1 MTLMKQLEY
10 RPVGARLRAP
20 RFALAYRPMADWVYM
35 ARCAVTQVSRV
46 WGGSGAVILP
56 VSGETE
62 QATTHSGLLPSLRN
76 YDPDHV
82 AGLVPTLADAARM
95 DPTVRDRMVAQY
107 ATPDESSD
115 TTWNRLS
122 SLSLQMPRWEGLAG
136 QLDGWCSPFKGV
148 RQNKQRFEAHNVRN
162 LGQEHDSRG
171 SLATVSVPPDDQM
184 FTLDLSRVDPAIA
197 LMVETRLGSADA
209 AARPDENIMEL
220 PVEDEDL
227 PALIHLAI
235 TGKPRAIGW
244 DLGSRFRTVA
254 NGDSPQELTAD
265 EFMAATP
272 FAHTGRWTTRLSS
285 YPPGPAVCVV
295 GETAEDH
302 ALAML
307 CDRQY
312 GHGAWIPTRMLA
324 DDGPYR
330 GVIKN
335 ALHTLQ
341 TLHDDDDLPVLVTS
355 VSEPHEVLEALADD
369 LNRPF
374 AGMTMQVDDGSPV
387 PLEIRKAQ
395 AVSPSAVAEH
405 DAMSLL
411 ADPVSYQL
419 RQSAPTGQ
427 EADGVSILAPLQLP
441 EAEAATHIGPELH
454 WYVDVWLSRHTLPAR
469 TALSSSCLTQE
480 TGGLPDAVV
489 RAGRQSVTF
498 ISANMGFATPDARY
512 ARPLLHFPSADKV
525 FEELARARG
534 ATVER
539 SDAGRRAAIAAEMW
553 GSPEALAADLTG
565 PVRTV
570 LNSFLP
576 PKTKRDGDYG
586 VGYAVR
592 GDGYVALEDIR
603 TTLDIDIF
611 EARDL
616 ADRLL
621 DVNVVRRGLLLNCAR
636 CHFEAFYRIELV
648 GSTFDCEACGHTSGV
663 TRGRWYAKDAEPH
676 WYYAIDQVVRN
687 LLRSNGD
694 VPLLAADQLRQKAS
708 SVLWSPELEITDSD
722 DSIEIDLCLVADG
735 RIIVGEAKSNNTLKG
750 KKYGT
755 QESAARLVRAAQI
768 LSADE
773 IVLATSQNAWA
784 RDTRAA
790 VLKAVEDGWRSGPQ
804 PAVTEMLSVGEKA

>member
-1 MTLMKQLEY
+1 MTVMKQLEY

-20 RFALAYRPMADWVYM
+20 RFVLAYRPMADWVYM
-35 ARCAVTQVSRV
+35 ARCALTQVSRV

-62 QATTHSGLLPSLRN
+62 DATAHSGLLPLLRN

-82 AGLVPTLADAARM
+82 AGLLPTVADAAHM
-95 DPTVRDRMVAQY
+95 NPTVRDRMVAQY
-107 ATPDESSD
+107 ATPDEGSD
-115 TTWNRLS
+115 RTWHRLS
-122 SLSLQMPRWEGLAG
+122 SLPLQMPRWEGLAG

-148 RQNKQRFEAHNVRN
+148 RQNKQHFEAHDVRN
-162 LGQEHDSRG
+162 LGQTHESRG
-171 SLATVSVPPDDQM
+171 SLATVSVPPYDRM
-184 FTLDLSRVDPAIA
+184 FTLDLSGVEPTIA
-197 LMVETRLGSADA
+197 LMVETRLGSADR

-235 TGKPRAIGW
+235 TGKPRATGW

-254 NGDSPQELTAD
+254 EGDSPQELTAD
-265 EFMAATP
+265 EFLAATP
-272 FAHTGRWTTRLSS
+272 FAHAGRWTTQLSS
-285 YPPGPAVCVV
+285 YPPGPAVCMV

-307 CDRQY
+307 CERLY
-312 GHGAWIPTRMLA
+312 GHGAWIPTSMLA
-324 DDGPYR
+324 DDGPHR
-330 GVIKN
+330 RVIKN

-341 TLHDDDDLPVLVTS
+341 TLQDDGDLPVLLTS
-355 VSEPHEVLEALADD
+355 VSEPQEMLEALADD

-374 AGMTMQVDDGSPV
+374 AGTTMQVDDGSPV
-387 PLEIRKAQ
+387 PLEIRKAK

-411 ADPVSYQL
+411 ADPASYQL
-419 RQSAPTGQ
+419 RQSAPMGQ
-427 EADGVSILAPLQLP
+427 EAGGVSILAPLQLP

-454 WYVDVWLSRHTLPAR
+454 WYVDVWLPRHTLPAR
-469 TALSSSCLTQE
+469 TALSSSSLTQE

-489 RAGRQSVTF
+489 RAARQSVTF

-512 ARPLLHFPSADKV
+512 ARPLLHFPSADKL
-525 FEELARARG
+525 FEELAGARG

-539 SDAGRRAAIAAEMW
+539 SDAGRRAAIAVEMW

-565 PVRTV
+565 SVREV

-576 PKTKRDGDYG
+576 PKRDGDYG
-586 VGYAVR
+586 VGYAIR
-592 GDGYVALEDIR
+592 GDGYVALEDIK

-616 ADRLL
+616 VDRLL
-621 DVNVVRRGLLLNCAR
+621 DVNVLRRGLLLSCAR

-648 GSTFDCEACGHTSGV
+648 GSTFDCEACGHASGV
-663 TRGRWYAKDAEPH
+663 TRGRWYSKDPEPH

-687 LLRSNGD
+687 LLRNHGD
-694 VPLLAADQLRQKAS
+694 VPMLAAHQLRRNAS
-708 SVLWSPELEITDSD
+708 SVLWSPELEVTDSD
-722 DSIEIDLCLVADG
+722 GSIEIDLCLVVDG
-735 RIIVGEAKSNNTLKG
+735 RIVVGEAKSNNTLKG
-750 KKYGT
+750 EKYGT
-755 QESAARLVRAAQI
+755 QASAARLVRAAQI
-768 LSADE
+768 LGADE
-773 IVLATSQNAWA
+773 IVLATSRNAWA
-784 RDTRAA
+784 RDTRAV
-790 VLKAVEDGWRSGPQ
+790 VLRAVEGGWRSGPR
-804 PAVTEMLSVGEKA
+804 PAVTEMLSVGEQA

>member
-1 MTLMKQLEY
+1 MNQLEY

-20 RFALAYRPMADWVYM
+20 RFVLAYRPMADWVYM

-56 VSGETE
+56 VPGETE
-62 QATTHSGLLPSLRN
+62 QATTHSDLLPSLRN

-82 AGLVPTLADAARM
+82 AALVPTLADAAHM

-107 ATPDESSD
+107 ASPGESSD
-115 TTWNRLS
+115 ATWNRLS

-148 RQNKQRFEAHNVRN
+148 RQNKQRFEAHDVRN

-171 SLATVSVPPDDQM
+171 SLATVPVPPNDRM
-184 FTLDLSRVDPAIA
+184 FTLDLSGVDPMIA

-209 AARPDENIMEL
+209 AARPGESIMRL

-235 TGKPRAIGW
+235 TGKPRATGW
-244 DLGSRFRTVA
+244 DLGRRFRTVA
-254 NGDSPQELTAD
+254 EGDSPQELTVD

-272 FAHTGRWTTRLSS
+272 FAHAGRWTTQLSS
-285 YPPGPAVCVV
+285 YPPGPVVCVV

-307 CDRQY
+307 CDRLY

-324 DDGPYR
+324 DDSPYR
-330 GVIKN
+330 RVIKN
-335 ALHTLQ
+335 TLHTLQ
-341 TLHDDDDLPVLVTS
+341 TFHGDGDLPVLVTS
-355 VSEPHEVLEALADD
+355 VSEPQEVLEALAAD

-395 AVSPSAVAEH
+395 AVSPSAVAKH

-411 ADPVSYQL
+411 ADPTSYQL
-419 RQSAPTGQ
+419 RQSAPAGQ
-427 EADGVSILAPLQLP
+427 EASGVSILAPLQLP

-454 WYVDVWLSRHTLPAR
+454 WYVDVWLPRHTLPAR
-469 TALSSSCLTQE
+469 TALSSACLTQE

-489 RAGRQSVTF
+489 RAARHSVTF
-498 ISANMGFATPDARY
+498 ISANMGFATPNARH
-512 ARPLLHFPSADKV
+512 ARPLLHFPSADEV

-534 ATVER
+534 VTVGR

-565 PVRTV
+565 PVRKV
-570 LNSFLP
+570 LNSFLAP
-576 PKTKRDGDYG
+576 KRDGDYG
-586 VGYAVR
+586 AGYAVR
-592 GDGYVALEDIR
+592 GDGYVALEDIKK
-603 TTLDIDIF
+603 TLDIDIF

-616 ADRLL
+616 TDRLL
-621 DVNVVRRGLLLNCAR
+621 DVNVLSRGLLLNCAR

-663 TRGRWYAKDAEPH
+663 TRGRWYSKDPEPH

-694 VPLLAADQLRQKAS
+694 VPMLAAHQLRRNAS
-708 SVLWSPELEITDSD
+708 SVLWSPELEVTDSD
-722 DSIEIDLCLVADG
+722 GSIEIDLCMVIDG
-735 RIIVGEAKSNNTLKG
+735 RIFVGEAKSNNTLKG

-755 QESAARLVRAAQI
+755 QESAARLVRAAQH

-773 IVLATSQNAWA
+773 IILATSANAWA

-790 VLKAVEDGWRSGPQ
+790 VVRAVEDGWRSGPR
-804 PAVTEMLSVGEKA
+804 PAVTEMLSVGE

>member
-1 MTLMKQLEY
+1 MTVMKQLEY

-20 RFALAYRPMADWVYM
+20 RFVLAYRPMADWVYM
-35 ARCAVTQVSRV
+35 ARCAVMQLSRV

-82 AGLVPTLADAARM
+82 AGLVPSLEDAARM
-95 DPTVRDRMVAQY
+95 DPTVRGRMVAQY
-107 ATPDESSD
+107 AIPDESGD

-122 SLSLQMPRWEGLAG
+122 SLSLPMPRWEGLAG
-136 QLDGWCSPFKGV
+136 QLDSWCSPFKGV
-148 RQNKQRFEAHNVRN
+148 RQNKQRFEAHDVRN

-171 SLATVSVPPDDQM
+171 SLATVSVPPDGRM
-184 FTLDLSRVDPAIA
+184 LTLDLSGVDPMIA

-209 AARPDENIMEL
+209 VARPDENIMEL

-227 PALIHLAI
+227 PALIHLAV
-235 TGKPRAIGW
+235 TGKSRATGW
-244 DLGSRFRTVA
+244 DLGSRFRAVA
-254 NGDSPQELTAD
+254 EGDSPQELTSD
-265 EFMAATP
+265 EFLAASP
-272 FAHTGRWTTRLSS
+272 LAHAGRWTTQLSS

-307 CDRQY
+307 CDRLF
-312 GHGAWIPTRMLA
+312 GLGAWIPTRMLA
-324 DDGPYR
+324 DDSPYQR
-330 GVIKN
+330 VIKN
-335 ALHTLQ
+335 ALHILQ
-341 TLHDDDDLPVLVTS
+341 TLHDDGDLPVLVTS

-387 PLEIRKAQ
+387 PLGIRKAQ

-411 ADPVSYQL
+411 ADPASYQL

-427 EADGVSILAPLQLP
+427 EAGGISILAPLQLP
-441 EAEAATHIGPELH
+441 EAEAATHIGTELH
-454 WYVDVWLSRHTLPAR
+454 WYVDVWLPRHTLPAR

-489 RAGRQSVTF
+489 RAARHSVTF
-498 ISANMGFATPDARY
+498 ISANMGFATPDARH
-512 ARPLLHFPSADKV
+512 ARPLLHFPSADKL

-565 PVRTV
+565 PVRKV
-570 LNSFLP
+570 LNSFLAP
-576 PKTKRDGDYG
+576 KRDGDYG

-592 GDGYVALEDIR
+592 GDGYVALEDIK

-621 DVNVVRRGLLLNCAR
+621 DANVLRRGLLLNCAR
-636 CHFEAFYRIELV
+636 CHFEAFYRIERV
-648 GSTFDCEACGHTSGV
+648 GSTFDCEACGYTSGV
-663 TRGRWYAKDAEPH
+663 TRRRWYSKDPEPH
-676 WYYAIDQVVRN
+676 WYYTIDQVVRN
-687 LLRSNGD
+687 LLRSHGD
-694 VPLLAADQLRQKAS
+694 VPLLAAHQLRQKAS
-708 SVLWSPELEITDSD
+708 SVLWSPELEVTDSD
-722 DSIEIDLCLVADG
+722 GSIEIDLCLVADG

-755 QESAARLVRAAQI
+755 QESAARLVRAAQ
-768 LSADE
+768 LLGADE

-784 RDTRAA
+784 RGTRAA
-790 VLKAVEDGWRSGPQ
+790 VLKAVEDGWRSGPP
-804 PAVTEMLSVGEKA
+804 PAVTEMLCVGEQA